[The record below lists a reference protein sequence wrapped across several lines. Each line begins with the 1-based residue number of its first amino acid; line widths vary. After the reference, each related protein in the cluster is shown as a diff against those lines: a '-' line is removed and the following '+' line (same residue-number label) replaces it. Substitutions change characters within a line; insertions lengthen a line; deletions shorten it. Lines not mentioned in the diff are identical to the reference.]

1 MEYLESRCN
10 VSVSSLSGYA
20 KNVHE
25 GRTEK
30 QYNWID
36 PMVLVGVSK

>member
-10 VSVSSLSGYA
+10 VNVRSLSGYA
-20 KNVHE
+20 KYVHE
-25 GRTEK
+25 SRTEK